1 VSDLPAW
8 LNLVNGIG
16 ALGVTMLV
24 LWLWLNGVLVRGKD
38 VDVRLKERDDAHARE
53 IELIRSGHADS
64 VTALNLANDNRV
76 KMLTAR
82 LDAVVADRDAWREAS
97 QEEAA
102 ARRAAE
108 SATLQLM
115 ESTNVTMALL
125 SALKDSLARTPPSH
139 PPLEKGT

>member
-1 VSDLPAW
+1 MGDLPAW
-8 LNLVNGIG
+8 VNLVNGIG
-16 ALGVTMLV
+16 ALGVTFIV

-38 VDVRLKERDDAHARE
+38 VEVRLKERDDSHARE
-53 IELIRSGHADS
+53 VELIQSAHGDS
-64 VTALNLANDNRV
+64 VTALNLSHDNRV
-76 KMLTAR
+76 RMLTAR

-115 ESTNVTMALL
+115 ESSNITMALL
-125 SALKDSLARTPPSH
+125 SALKDSLARTL
-139 PPLEKGT
+139 PPLPPVEKG

>member
-1 VSDLPAW
+1 MGDLPAW
-8 LNLVNGIG
+8 VNLVNGIG
-16 ALGVTMLV
+16 ALGVTFIV

-38 VDVRLKERDDAHARE
+38 VEVRLKERDSSHARE
-53 IELIRSGHADS
+53 VELIQSAHADS
-64 VTALNLANDNRV
+64 VTALNLSHDNRV
-76 KMLTAR
+76 RMLTAR

-125 SALKDSLARTPPSH
+125 SALKDSLARTS
-139 PPLEKGT
+139 PLLPRPEKD